1 MNIAT
6 MSQIDRLYRDN
17 QILHAHLTAA
27 QNEMMEA
34 ATEVTHAAQQL
45 RLAEEERLIVQ
56 RDLAA
61 TEQTL
66 NDTKAELETA
76 KASLARTQRELEE
89 RTRQLGR
96 SQAEMDEM
104 RQRTNNLRQRLA
116 GYRAAMYRFINDRM
130 TTSSES
136 ESTGSSDSYAYHD
149 PREQSESSDDSY
161 EEDQNGANEL
171 HHGRPIRAEQ

>member
-1 MNIAT
+1 

-17 QILHAHLTAA
+17 QILHAHLAVV

-34 ATEVTHAAQQL
+34 ATEVTQAAQQL
-45 RLAEEERLIVQ
+45 RLAEEERLIAQ
-56 RDLAA
+56 RDLVA

-66 NDTKAELETA
+66 ADTKTELEA
-76 KASLARTQRELEE
+76 VKASLARTQLELEE

-96 SQAEMDEM
+96 SQDEIAEM
-104 RQRTNNLRQRLA
+104 RNQFTSLRRRFA
-116 GYRAAMYRFINDRM
+116 GYRAAMNQYINDRM

-149 PREQSESSDDSY
+149 PREQSESSYDSL
-161 EEDQNGANEL
+161 EEARNGNNE
-171 HHGRPIRAEQ
+171 HRPGQPMGAEP